1 MSKTDLDTLTPSL
14 AGAPDSTGPLQTF
27 DVNLSPSHLLHRAQQ
42 VAADL
47 HVAAFGTS
55 GLTQRQLAVLIVL
68 GADDGISQTEL
79 VTRTG
84 IDRSTLAEMV
94 ARMQAKDLVVR
105 TKSVTDSRANSVHL
119 SSRGREALH
128 AAMPKLADIDKGV
141 LAFLSAGRRDNL
153 IGLLT
158 RIALPEA
165 SDKALKKLNDNNK
178 TKKKEKDKK
187 RKDKKK
193 KAAKD

>member
-1 MSKTDLDTLTPSL
+1 MSKSDLDTLAPTIP
-14 AGAPDSTGPLQTF
+14 AAREGADNLPAF
-27 DVNLSPSHLLHRAQQ
+27 DLNLSPSHLLHRAQQ

-47 HVAAFGTS
+47 HVSAFGAA

-68 GADDGISQTEL
+68 RADDGISQTEL

-105 TKSVTDSRANSVHL
+105 TKSAIDSRANSVHL
-119 SSRGREALH
+119 SAGGREALQ

-153 IGLLT
+153 IELLT
-158 RIALPEA
+158 RIALPQA
-165 SDKALKKLNDNNK
+165 GAQTSKKSSGG
-178 TKKKEKDKK
+178 KKVKK
-187 RKDKKK
+187 KDKKK
-193 KAAKD
+193 KDKKKKTDVP